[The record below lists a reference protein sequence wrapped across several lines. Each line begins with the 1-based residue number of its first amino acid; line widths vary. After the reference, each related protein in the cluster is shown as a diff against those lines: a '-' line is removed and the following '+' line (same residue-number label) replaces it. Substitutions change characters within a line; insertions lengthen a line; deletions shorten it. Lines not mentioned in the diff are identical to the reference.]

1 MLKPT
6 SDNIVFFDAE
16 FSSLDPYK
24 GELLSIGLVKPS
36 GEQLYVEIEHAGDI
50 DPWVEKNVV
59 PYFEGNPVS
68 RQEAVARVVAFLGGK
83 KPYMV
88 ANVNQFDAIYWYK
101 MAGLKEN
108 PFFWLPIDFAS
119 MMFALGLDP
128 MWKLNSDFLAR
139 YDIDKK
145 LYRAHHAL
153 DDARLLRDVYMKM
166 QKS

>member
-1 MLKPT
+1 MKPY

-24 GELLSIGLVKPS
+24 GELLSVGLVKLS
-36 GEQLYVEIEHAGDI
+36 GEELYVEIEHKGDI

-59 PYFEGNPVS
+59 PYFEGSPVS
-68 RQEAVARVVAFLGGK
+68 RQEAVARVTAFLEGK

-88 ANVNQFDAIYWYK
+88 ANVNQFDAVYWYK
-101 MAGLKEN
+101 LAGLKEN

-119 MMFALGLDP
+119 MVFALGLDP
-128 MWKLNSDFLAR
+128 QWKLNGGFLAEHSIDRKR
-139 YDIDKK
+139 Y
-145 LYRAHHAL
+145 RTHHAL
-153 DDARLLRDVYMKM
+153 DDARLLRDVYLKL